1 MEIEM
6 NDENLHFRKLV
17 ESLKLLVL
25 PAEKQA
31 ELFEPY
37 VDFSFEVFDSYQ
49 NAFLLMPPLIEQGR
63 FSFVQVANMIRLSNF
78 IHIIFS
84 ADGDGEIHSLNRSND
99 VLRATV
105 RSLASELLDS
115 FGEPSEPVDIAFL

>member
-1 MEIEM
+1 MS
-6 NDENLHFRKLV
+6 DENLHFRKLV
-17 ESLKLLVL
+17 ESLRLLVL
-25 PAEKQA
+25 PAEKQV
-31 ELFEPY
+31 EVFEPY

-63 FSFVQVANMIRLSNF
+63 FSFMQIANMIRLSNF
-78 IHIIFS
+78 IYILCS
-84 ADGDGEIHSLNRSND
+84 ADDNDEIYSPNSSND

-115 FGEPSEPVDIAFL
+115 FGEPSGPVDLAFL